1 MKTAS
6 RILKTSLASAM
17 AMGMILAYPQHGRA
31 QSDAA
36 AASSS
41 SDHGQD
47 LLDRMDAAETRLH
60 DKAASWKK
68 SNHDWKSKG
77 ADWQKAQKQRL
88 KESGDRLKSKW
99 SSDKEKLVG
108 DADNLKK
115 KSAALSDARKKRLEA
130 GRQRVKD
137 WQESRQRHDRKLSN
151 FVSKTKKDFKDL
163 SH

>member
-1 MKTAS
+1 
-6 RILKTSLASAM
+6 M
-17 AMGMILAYPQHGRA
+17 AFGMILAYPQHGRA

-41 SDHGQD
+41 SDHGQN
-47 LLDRMDAAETRLH
+47 LLDRMDAAETRFH
-60 DKAASWKK
+60 DKASSWKK

-99 SSDKEKLVG
+99 TSDKEKLVG
-108 DADNLKK
+108 DADSLKK
-115 KSAALSDARKKRLEA
+115 KSAALSDVRKKSVEA
-130 GRQRVKD
+130 ARHRIKD
-137 WQESRQRHDRKLSN
+137 WQESRQRQERKLSN